1 MKLFSKFLANFYW
14 EIGLDLGSSNIK
26 IYVKNKGVVVD
37 EASMVVRLKKKKN
50 GIQKM
55 LIFGQKAKEMVN
67 REPKQIEV
75 VAPINRGAIADLVS
89 AEALLA
95 YFMKLIN
102 EIPSSYPKILKPRVI
117 VGVPGTISNV
127 QKRAFRAILSEVGVP
142 NVIMVESS
150 ILGVIG
156 SGFKLEESGGVL
168 FLDIGGG
175 KTEASLVSMGGV
187 VISRGLEMGGDD
199 FDESIISYVKMKYG
213 LFIGKNTAERVKIDL
228 GGVIRGRDLETNLPK
243 SIRLRAEEIKEA
255 TALNVKRI
263 VNLVKVVLDE
273 MPTEMTDDVLKRG
286 VVMSGGGSQF
296 SGIDKLIEEEVKIN
310 AAVLPSPSFGVV
322 KGEGE
327 LLENNEWFERI
338 KLVSNLSER

>member
-1 MKLFSKFLANFYW
+1 MKLFSNFFSNFYW
-14 EIGLDLGSSNIK
+14 EIGLDLGSSNVK
-26 IYVKNKGVVVD
+26 IYVKDRGVVVD
-37 EASMVVRLKKKKN
+37 EASMIARLKKKKN

-55 LIFGQKAKEMVN
+55 LVFGQKAKEMVN

-75 VAPINRGAIADLVS
+75 VAPIKRGAIADLVS
-89 AEALLA
+89 AQALLA

-127 QKRAFRAILSEVGVP
+127 QRRAFRAILAQVGVP
-142 NVIMVESS
+142 KVIMVESS
-150 ILGVIG
+150 ILGILG
-156 SGFKLEESGGVL
+156 SGFKMDESGGVL

-199 FDESIISYVKMKYG
+199 FDESIVGYVRMKYG
-213 LFIGKNTAERVKIDL
+213 IFIGKNTAERVKIEM

-243 SIRLRAEEIKEA
+243 SIRLRAEEINEA

-263 VNLVKVVLDE
+263 VNLVKIVLDE

-286 VVMSGGGSQF
+286 VLMSGGGSQF
-296 SGIDKLIEEEVKIN
+296 PGIDTLIEEEVKIN
-310 AAVLPSPSFGVV
+310 ASVLPSPAFGVV

-327 LLENNEWFERI
+327 LLENKGWLERI
-338 KLVSNLSER
+338 KLVSNLS